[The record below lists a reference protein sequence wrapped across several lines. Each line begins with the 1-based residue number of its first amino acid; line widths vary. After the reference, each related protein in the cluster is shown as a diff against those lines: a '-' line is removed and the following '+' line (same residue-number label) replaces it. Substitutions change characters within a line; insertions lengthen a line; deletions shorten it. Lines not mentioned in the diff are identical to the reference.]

1 MTYEISEQH
10 VNWNSTGHTTWVIA
24 FEMDGFYADDYKSID
39 TAAIHHYH
47 LSNTAVVSR
56 RIAAAVEMSMF
67 YSNAKDTEIVSDK
80 CASIC

>member
-24 FEMDGFYADDYKSID
+24 FEMDGFYVVNHADETLFYLTSSDHKSID

-47 LSNTAVVSR
+47 LSNTAVVPR
-56 RIAAAVEMSMF
+56 RIAVAVEMSMI
-67 YSNAKDTEIVSDK
+67 YSNA
-80 CASIC
+80 